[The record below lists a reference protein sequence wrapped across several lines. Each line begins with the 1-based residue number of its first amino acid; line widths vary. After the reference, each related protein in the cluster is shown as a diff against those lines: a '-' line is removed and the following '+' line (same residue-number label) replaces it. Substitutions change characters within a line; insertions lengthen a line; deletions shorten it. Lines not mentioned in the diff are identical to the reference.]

1 MKRLEKVRTVFI
13 GAGNF
18 AVEILKALQASE
30 IIELIGIVTQ
40 PDKPAGRKQILT
52 PCPVRELVASDK
64 KLKEIEL
71 FQPEKIKVVA
81 ENILNQTKPEL
92 IIAADY
98 GQILPKSVID
108 YPKYKCLNVHGSLL
122 PDLRGAV
129 PTPMAILK
137 GYNVTG
143 VSIPIM
149 TPGLDDGP
157 VLALREEKISQEDTT
172 ATLRPRLARI
182 GGELL
187 VEILPKWLSGEIQ
200 AVPQDEKLATFT
212 RQNDIAKDKAQIT
225 KDTKAEVAE
234 RMVRA
239 FNPWPVAWCNICLGT
254 KTVRLKI
261 YEASLCI
268 EDAVPIATIGQ
279 LYRKNKEI
287 ALQLNGGNLI
297 MKRVQVEGKG
307 ISEGNQ
313 TLFLAGAGL
322 L

>member
-1 MKRLEKVRTVFI
+1 MIKPRTLFI

-18 AVEILKALQASE
+18 AVEILKALHASG
-30 IIELIGIVTQ
+30 IVELVGIVTQ

-52 PCPVRELVASDK
+52 PCPVRELVSSDAD
-64 KLKEIEL
+64 LKMAAL
-71 FQPEKIKVVA
+71 FQPEKIKVEA
-81 ENILNQTKPEL
+81 ENILSLTKPEL
-92 IIAADY
+92 IIVADY
-98 GQILPKSVID
+98 GQILPKSIID

-137 GYNVTG
+137 GYKVTG

-157 VLALREEKISQEDTT
+157 VLSSREEMVLPDDTT

-200 AVPQDEKLATFT
+200 AVPQDEKMATFT
-212 RQNDIAKDKAQIT
+212 RQSDIAKDKAQIT
-225 KDTKAEVAE
+225 KDTKAEIAE

-239 FNPWPVAWCNICLGT
+239 FSPWPVAWCKIIQGEKEFRVKIFDVEIYSESLTKAVEIGRFFKVEKKLGL
-254 KTVRLKI
+254 RLI
-261 YEASLCI
+261 
-268 EDAVPIATIGQ
+268 DG
-279 LYRKNKEI
+279 
-287 ALQLNGGNLI
+287 ALLI
-297 MKRVQVEGKG
+297 KQIQVEGKATVDG
-307 ISEGNQ
+307 KQALYLENSSII
-313 TLFLAGAGL
+313 
-322 L
+322 